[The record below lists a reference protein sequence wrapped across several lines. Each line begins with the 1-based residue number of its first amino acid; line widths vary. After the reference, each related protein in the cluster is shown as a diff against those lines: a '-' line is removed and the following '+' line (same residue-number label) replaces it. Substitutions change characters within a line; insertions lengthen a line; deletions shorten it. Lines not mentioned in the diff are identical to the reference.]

1 MVVFG
6 DLDGPVFAQ
15 DHWLASRRFNGGGVG
30 HRGAHEGDPP
40 RAPSG
45 GVDRSFRL
53 RKIWVSSL
61 RYTGVAFDLLQL
73 LYSRLKTAVKGLQ
86 LRLWR

>member
-1 MVVFG
+1 
-6 DLDGPVFAQ
+6 
-15 DHWLASRRFNGGGVG
+15 
-30 HRGAHEGDPP
+30 
-40 RAPSG
+40 
-45 GVDRSFRL
+45 L